1 MLFDAIKRRFFK
13 NEEPGFEKNEAKQII
28 QEARTVLSEARKQK
42 DMLELMANTVGGMVW
57 IKRYDFLQETYTYEF
72 ANLLMCR
79 EFFCLSEECRI
90 DCTTYVKGKTDL
102 DLVNEYKEKT
112 KKQHTF
118 GDLCISTD
126 FHATEQAIIHYHT
139 KGERGRK
146 ECRYF
151 EAGYIDGQ
159 PVLLDVVKTPIF
171 KEDEAVCWNT
181 HTYSVGIARNL
192 GCSCDTMWKRALS
205 LIEQGQAERLSAGVV
220 WVYPEPE
227 TCTLLDEE
235 FEREA
240 I

>member
-1 MLFDAIKRRFFK
+1 MKIFREIKNRIFGFT
-13 NEEPGFEKNEAKQII
+13 NVEEEFNEAKEII
-28 QEARTVLSEARKQK
+28 AEARAVLVDSTKQK
-42 DMLELMANTVGGMVW
+42 YLLELMANTLGGMVW
-57 IKRYDFLQETYTYEF
+57 IKKYDFLQEVYTYEF
-72 ANLLMCR
+72 ANLALCR
-79 EFFCLSEECRI
+79 DFFCLSEECRI

-118 GDLCISTD
+118 GDLCVSTD
-126 FHATEQAIIHYHT
+126 FHATEQAIIHYHS

-181 HTYSVGIARNL
+181 HTYSVGIARDL
-192 GCSCDTMWKRALS
+192 GCSCDTMWTRVLN
-205 LIEQGQAERLSAGVV
+205 LIEKGQAERLSAGVI

-227 TCTLLDEE
+227 ECHLIDEE
-235 FEREA
+235 LKL
-240 I
+240 

>member
-1 MLFDAIKRRFFK
+1 MFLDTIRRRFFK
-13 NEEPGFEKNEAKQII
+13 KEEPGFEKIEAKKIV
-28 QEARTVLSEARKQK
+28 QEARNVLLEAKKQK

-57 IKRYDFLQETYTYEF
+57 IKKYDVLQEAYTYEF
-72 ANLLMCR
+72 ANLLLCR

-102 DLVNEYKEKT
+102 DLVNEYREKT

-118 GDLCISTD
+118 GDLCVSTD
-126 FHATEQAIIHYHT
+126 FHATEQAIIHYHS
-139 KGERGRK
+139 KGERGLR

-159 PVLLDVVKTPIF
+159 AVLLDVVKTPIF
-171 KEDEAVCWNT
+171 EDGEPACWNT
-181 HTYSVGIARNL
+181 HKYSVGIARNL

-220 WVYPEPE
+220 WVYPAPE
-227 TCTLLDEE
+227 SCHLIDEE
-235 FEREA
+235 LKL
-240 I
+240 